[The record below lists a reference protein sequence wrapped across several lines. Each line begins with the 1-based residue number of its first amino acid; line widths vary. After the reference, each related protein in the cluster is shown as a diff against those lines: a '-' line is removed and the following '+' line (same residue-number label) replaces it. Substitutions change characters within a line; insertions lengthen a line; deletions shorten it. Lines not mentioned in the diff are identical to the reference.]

1 MLARLGPAM
10 DIDGATADGAD
21 TAVAMSGTR
30 VAASIRGRFVMSIA
44 GVSLV
49 TKQTKCVQPFC
60 CRLCQ
65 RLALNRTSFDVS

>member
-10 DIDGATADGAD
+10 DIDVATADGAD

-30 VAASIRGRFVMSIA
+30 VAASIRGRFEMSIA

-60 CRLCQ
+60 CL
-65 RLALNRTSFDVS
+65 LYTSDAADE

>member
-1 MLARLGPAM
+1 M
-10 DIDGATADGAD
+10 DIDVATADGAGM
-21 TAVAMSGTR
+21 AVAMSGTR

-60 CRLCQ
+60 CWLCQ